1 MCLLRKYII
10 KNRPIVHKSTLL
22 ETLHREQNGAENLQ
36 NPAG

>member
-1 MCLLRKYII
+1 MLAKKIYS